1 MPKNIILC
9 SDGTGN
15 AGGNGDVSNVW
26 RIYNA
31 IDMSETEN
39 GTQVAMHDDGVGTQT
54 FYLFKLL
61 GRAFGYGLK
70 RNVRDLYHFL
80 IRNYEPGEQNQIYI
94 FGFSRGAYTAR
105 VLAELISICGIIDPS
120 GKTDEQ
126 VNREINEAFEILTES
141 ILDSSPNTTFVGRAL
156 AKLLRAIRRIELI
169 ERSEFVK
176 TRSYPIELIQGS
188 RDGSPYL
195 IRFLGVWDTVS
206 AYGFPVEW
214 LANLWNEYIYP
225 YKFSDRRL
233 HPHVRKAVHALAV
246 DEERETFRPMLFDQS
261 PESNKG
267 LPTDRVEQVWFPGVH
282 ANVGGGYPKDGLSYL
297 SLNWMM
303 DKAERSIDG
312 VEGLKFIAP
321 LRSEYA
327 ARINPSAKMYDSRAG
342 LAVFYRYRPR
352 NIVEIGRENGLVND
366 NSESQRIKIHP
377 SVIQRVLARTE
388 RYAPGN
394 IPSSAMLDGRFLPAK
409 LTEVMNR
416 YFDSSRGH
424 GSRFSNVEPLIKLR
438 MTLQKFKLLMLLL
451 AFAVVFK
458 NEIASWLH
466 KVGWLAD
473 PTAITHCNDGWFA
486 PASAY
491 IGQFMVFVPAGEWL
505 HQALVIPILACNPIS
520 LIFIGGSLG
529 LWAVGYLTKHKI
541 MKNHSGFWTTFL
553 H

>member
-31 IDMSETEN
+31 IDMSEMDDW
-39 GTQVAMHDDGVGTQT
+39 TQVAMHDDGVGTET
-54 FYLFKLL
+54 FLLFKLI
-61 GRAFGYGLK
+61 GGAFGYGLK

-105 VLAELISICGIIDPS
+105 VLAELISLCGIIDPS
-120 GKTDEQ
+120 GKTDAQ
-126 VNREINEAFEILTES
+126 VNKEINEAFEILTQS

-156 AKLLRAIRRIELI
+156 ARSLRAIRHIELI
-169 ERSEFVK
+169 DRAEFVK
-176 TRSYPIELIQGS
+176 TRSYPIDLIQGP
-188 RDGSPYL
+188 RGGAPYL

-214 LANLWNEYIYP
+214 MANLWNNYIYP

-233 HPHVRKAVHALAV
+233 HPHVRKAVHALAA

-261 PESNKG
+261 LEHNSG
-267 LPTDRVEQVWFPGVH
+267 LPDDRVEQVWFPGVH
-282 ANVGGGYPKDGLSYL
+282 ANVGGGYPKDGLAYI

-303 DKAERSIDG
+303 DKAEQSIDG
-312 VEGLKFIAP
+312 IRGLDFIAP
-321 LRSEYA
+321 LRAEYA
-327 ARINPSAKMYDSRAG
+327 AKINPSAKMYDSRAG

-352 NIVEIGRENGLVND
+352 DIVEISRENGIVD
-366 NSESQRIKIHP
+366 DDPVGQQIKVHP

-394 IPSSAMLDGRFLPAK
+394 IPSKAQLDGLFLPAE
-409 LTEVMNR
+409 LTSIMDR
-416 YFDSSRGH
+416 YRDSSHGF
-424 GSRFSNVEPLIKLR
+424 GSRFYDSEPLIMLR
-438 MTLQKFKLLMLLL
+438 MALQKFKLVMLVL
-451 AFAVVFK
+451 AIAVAFK
-458 NEIASWLH
+458 DEIANWLQ
-466 KVGWLAD
+466 KKGWLAD
-473 PTAITHCNDGWFA
+473 ASTVTQCNDGWLA
-486 PASAY
+486 PASNY
-491 IGQFMVFVPAGEWL
+491 IEKLMAFVPAGEWL
-505 HQALVIPILACNPIS
+505 HETFVIPILACNPIS
-520 LIFIGGSLG
+520 LVFIGGGLG
-529 LWAVGYLTKHKI
+529 LWFVGYITKQKI
-541 MKNHSGFWTTFL
+541 TQNHSNFWTTFL